1 MDKIQDVDLKG
12 KRVLIRVDFN
22 VPLNEMKKITSA
34 KRIEEA
40 IPTIQLALQKGAK
53 VILCSHL
60 GRPKGKVDERYSL
73 EPVYEYLKQRLSN
86 KVYFA
91 KSCIGEETVKQ
102 SEQLNEGE
110 ILLLENV
117 RFYEGEEKNDPE
129 FAKELAKLAD
139 YFVDDAFGTSH
150 RKHAS
155 NAGVSAIL
163 PSAYGLLMQREME
176 MLNLNDKKHPIV
188 AVLGGAKVS
197 DKIELISNLI
207 NKVDS
212 ILIGGAMA
220 FTFIKALSGS
230 VANSKVEDDKL
241 DAAIEIMEKAKQ
253 KGVDFVLP
261 LDFIIAKSVDDCK
274 CKKSNAFLIPSDY
287 MGVDIGKKTIKE
299 FATYL
304 KNAETIFWNGPLGVI
319 ENPKFANGSLKI
331 AKIIAKSKAFSIVG
345 GGDSVALIEKARLTD
360 DISFISTG
368 GGASLFYLQNN

>member
-1 MDKIQDVDLKG
+1 MVKIQDIDLKG

-40 IPTIQLALQKGAK
+40 IPTIQLVLQKQAK

-60 GRPKGKVDERYSL
+60 GRPKGKYDEKYSL

-86 KVYFA
+86 KIYFA

-102 SEQLNEGE
+102 SEELKEGE

-117 RFYEGEEKNDPE
+117 RFFEGEERNDPE

-155 NAGVSAIL
+155 NAGVSALL
-163 PSAYGLLMQREME
+163 PTAYGLLMQKEME

-188 AVLGGAKVS
+188 AILGGAKVS

-220 FTFIKALSGS
+220 FTFIKALSGC
-230 VANSKVEDDKL
+230 VANSKVEEDKL
-241 DAAIEIMEKAKQ
+241 EVAVEIMEKAKSR
-253 KGVDFVLP
+253 GVDFVLP
-261 LDFIIAKSVDDCK
+261 LDVVIAKDINSTK

-287 MGVDIGKKTIKE
+287 MGVDIGRKTIKA
-299 FATYL
+299 FSSYI
-304 KNAETIFWNGPLGVI
+304 KGAETIFWNGPLGVV
-319 ENPKFANGSLKI
+319 ENFKFAKGSLKI
-331 AKIIAKSKAFSIVG
+331 AKMIAKSKAFSIVG
-345 GGDSVALIEKARLTD
+345 GGDSVALIEKARLTN

-368 GGASLFYLQNN
+368 GGASLYYLQNN